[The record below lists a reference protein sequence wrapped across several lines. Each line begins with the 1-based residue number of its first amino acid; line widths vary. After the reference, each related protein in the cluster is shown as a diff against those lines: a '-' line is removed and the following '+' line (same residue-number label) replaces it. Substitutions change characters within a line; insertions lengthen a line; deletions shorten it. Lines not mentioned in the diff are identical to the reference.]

1 MNWVQKNPFLTAF
14 LGGTLVVAA
23 GAAYFSFSA
32 FTKFEEVTAQYDAA
46 VSRLHG
52 LQNKVPFP
60 SEENLKA
67 FALLTDAYEAKFD
80 ELLGVIAKRQT
91 PLEPVS
97 PQVFQDNLRAVVS
110 SVRDLAKENAV
121 ELPEGFYLGFDQYSA
136 TLPSDAAAPLLAAQ
150 LAGVQSMIT
159 DLIKLK
165 VNAITSISRVPL
177 AIESGA
183 SRKEPAP
190 EQRNDKKKKANEG
203 KSAEPIIVSS
213 PVDIGF
219 RAEQGKV
226 RQALNGI
233 VTADR
238 FFIIRSITM
247 RNNQLEGP
255 SRQLDAAATATQPDA
270 GANVFA
276 ELLGNQ
282 GETGAG
288 PKTSLSVIVGRELV
302 DVNTRIEMIGF
313 NLPEKKE

>member
-1 MNWVQKNPFLTAF
+1 MNWVQKNPFFTAF
-14 LGGTLVVAA
+14 LGGTVVVAA
-23 GAAYFSFSA
+23 GAAYFSFTA
-32 FTKFEEVTAQYDAA
+32 FTKFEEATAQYDSA

-67 FALLTDAYEAKFD
+67 FAVLTDAYEAKFD

-150 LAGVQSMIT
+150 LASVQSMIT

-165 VNAITSISRVPL
+165 VNAITSIARVPL
-177 AIESGA
+177 AIESGDPQP
-183 SRKEPAP
+183 RNEKE
-190 EQRNDKKKKANEG
+190 KKANEE
-203 KSAEPIIVSS
+203 KTAEPIIVSS

-233 VTADR
+233 VTANR
-238 FFIIRSITM
+238 FFIIRSLTI
-247 RNNQLEGP
+247 RNTQLEGP
-255 SRQLDAAATATQPDA
+255 SRQQDVATTAPQPDA

-282 GETGAG
+282 AETGAG

-302 DVNTRIEMIGF
+302 DVNARIEMIGF

>member
-1 MNWVQKNPFLTAF
+1 MNWVQKNPFFTAF
-14 LGGTLVVAA
+14 LGGTFVAGA
-23 GAAYFSFSA
+23 AAAYFSLSA
-32 FTKFEEVTAQYDAA
+32 FTKFEEVSAQYNDA

-52 LQNKVPFP
+52 LQNKIPFP

-67 FALLTDAYEAKFD
+67 FAVLTDAYEAKFD
-80 ELLGVIAKRQT
+80 ELLGVIATRQT
-91 PLEPVS
+91 PLETVS

-110 SVRDLAKENAV
+110 SVSELAKQNGV
-121 ELPEGFYLGFDQYSA
+121 ELPEGFYLGFDQYRG

-150 LAGVQSMIT
+150 LAGVQSIIS

-165 VNAITSISRVPL
+165 VHAITSIARVPL

-183 SRKEPAP
+183 PQPRNEKE
-190 EQRNDKKKKANEG
+190 EKANEE
-203 KSAEPIIVSS
+203 KTAEPIIVSS
-213 PVDIGF
+213 PLDIGF

-233 VTADR
+233 VTANR
-238 FFIIRSITM
+238 VFIIRSLTIQNT
-247 RNNQLEGP
+247 QLEGP
-255 SRQLDAAATATQPDA
+255 SRQQDVAATATQPDA

-282 GETGAG
+282 SETGAG
-288 PKTSLSVIVGRELV
+288 AKTSLSVIVGRELV
-302 DVNTRIEMIGF
+302 EVNTRIEMIGF